1 VGPRESRRGG
11 EPEADAPSDIAST
24 VSLPELSGAL
34 AGVEDT
40 LSRATEEVAF
50 IKDRVSAMKN
60 IISRLDGSERPLE
73 ATTPTKSAYVRS
85 NIAADRRNQAAN
97 KNEERLE
104 RRRNNMQQSGKRQID
119 AKLQITNEGNE
130 GGTSGAMAA
139 MVL

>member
-1 VGPRESRRGG
+1 
-11 EPEADAPSDIAST
+11 
-24 VSLPELSGAL
+24 
-34 AGVEDT
+34 VEDT

-60 IISRLDGSERPLE
+60 INSRLDASERPLE